1 MNTYVTTNGQSRED
15 IKIVPRKVSFD
26 WDGVTPEFIPG
37 DPVTSHCINTLHI
50 MFPMGENFFC
60 RIFNEALPYLEDDP
74 KLKADAIGFIRQ
86 EAMHSRSHQ
95 IVLDHYQALG
105 YDVKTLADRFDMM
118 VKRGGGDKVFGLV
131 KPWNEKVRRWW
142 LAERLMAVAAV
153 EHFTCLMG
161 VWMLENTA
169 LKEAGAND
177 TMIDLLS
184 WHCAEEV
191 EHRNV
196 AYDIAMYVSG
206 NNQSQR
212 YRAMI
217 MTVPALYRFMRAG
230 ALYMMAQDPKLK
242 GQKINFRKAWQ
253 SAAARN
259 LVPDLRMLLQSTKR
273 WFRRDYNPEVEAE
286 TQIALDYFAISP
298 AAQAAEQRVLAASS

>member
-1 MNTYVTTNGQSRED
+1 MSAYITTNGQPRED
-15 IKIVPRKVSFD
+15 IKIVPRKVAFD
-26 WDGVTPEFIPG
+26 WDGVTPDFIPG
-37 DPVTSHCINTLHI
+37 DPETSHCINTLHI

-95 IVLDHYQALG
+95 IVLDHYETCG
-105 YDVKTLADRFDMM
+105 YEVQNLADRFDRM
-118 VKRGGGDKVFGLV
+118 VKRGGGDKIFGLIT
-131 KPWNEKVRRWW
+131 PWNERVKRWW

-161 VWMLENTA
+161 VWMLENKTLA
-169 LKEAGAND
+169 EAGANP
-177 TMIDLLS
+177 TMLDLLS

-196 AYDIAMYVSG
+196 AFDIAMYVSG
-206 NNQSQR
+206 NNHSQR

-217 MTVPALYRFMRAG
+217 MTVPALYRFMRVG
-230 ALYMMAQDPKLK
+230 ALHFMKQDPTLQ
-242 GQKINFRKAWQ
+242 GRKIRFGRVWQ
-253 SAAARN
+253 NAAKRN
-259 LVPDLRMLLQSTKR
+259 LVPDLKMLLQSTKR
-273 WFRRDYNPEVEAE
+273 WFRRDYNPEVEAS
-286 TQIALDYFAISP
+286 TQQALDYFAISP
-298 AAQAAEQRVLAASS
+298 AAQAAEQRLLGAG